1 GMLLDSTI
9 SNHTVSTARFSGNAQ
24 HGLVFDGVSG
34 GWFNGITSDD
44 NTMDGIYVTNSG
56 NNTFIDLTL
65 YSNDDGLYLD
75 EAGDSGNN
83 TVQNSN
89 ISFNTNYGVRVE
101 EDNVTMSN
109 VTVHNNTAGGVV
121 FNESVNHSV
130 SGSTFENN
138 TNNDIYFFYAADS
151 QNDNIFTTMT
161 TGNATYSL
169 TQEGKITLA
178 GATSPTPAGTYI
190 STYKSLNLTLEG
202 AGGWAYLNI
211 TYTNADLND
220 TGINE
225 SSMRMMRYDGAT
237 WTDTPGNTTN
247 ELNNYEH
254 ANISAF
260 NYIYMALGND
270 TEAPEWVELPSGT
283 KANPTDQSVE
293 CDVAFEYNVNATDNK
308 DVHKYGVNNT
318 VNFSITEAGGVLTNT
333 TYLGLGILGL
343 NLSVNDTPANNINYS
358 TISLTVND
366 TVDPAWNPQPE
377 SQVVSYGAAFEYD
390 VDATDT
396 CSVAE
401 LTYGIDDEVNFA
413 IVSSTGV
420 ISAASLAIG
429 SYPLTIDVNDS

>member
-1 GMLLDSTI
+1 
-9 SNHTVSTARFSGNAQ
+9 
-24 HGLVFDGVSG
+24 
-34 GWFNGITSDD
+34 
-44 NTMDGIYVTNSG
+44 
-56 NNTFIDLTL
+56 
-65 YSNDDGLYLD
+65 
-75 EAGDSGNN
+75 DSGNN

-247 ELNNYEH
+247 ELNNYE
-254 ANISAF
+254 
-260 NYIYMALGND
+260 
-270 TEAPEWVELPSGT
+270 
-283 KANPTDQSVE
+283 
-293 CDVAFEYNVNATDNK
+293 
-308 DVHKYGVNNT
+308 
-318 VNFSITEAGGVLTNT
+318 
-333 TYLGLGILGL
+333 
-343 NLSVNDTPANNINYS
+343 
-358 TISLTVND
+358 
-366 TVDPAWNPQPE
+366 
-377 SQVVSYGAAFEYD
+377 
-390 VDATDT
+390 
-396 CSVAE
+396 
-401 LTYGIDDEVNFA
+401 
-413 IVSSTGV
+413 
-420 ISAASLAIG
+420 
-429 SYPLTIDVNDS
+429 